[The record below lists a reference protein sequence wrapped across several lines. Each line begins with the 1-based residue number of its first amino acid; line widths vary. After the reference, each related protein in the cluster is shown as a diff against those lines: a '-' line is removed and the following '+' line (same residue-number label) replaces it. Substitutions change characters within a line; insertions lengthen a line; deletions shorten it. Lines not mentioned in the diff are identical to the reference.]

1 MVILSPWLSGVLV
14 CEGLITLIYGVNNRA
29 VRELTSQDL
38 DLFRVEMLTLVMQT
52 GADRVLWV
60 EIIALIV

>member
-1 MVILSPWLSGVLV
+1 MLV
-14 CEGLITLIYGVNNRA
+14 CEGLTTLIYGVNNRA

>member
-1 MVILSPWLSGVLV
+1 MLV

-29 VRELTSQDL
+29 VRELTSQDI

-60 EIIALIV
+60 EIIVLIV